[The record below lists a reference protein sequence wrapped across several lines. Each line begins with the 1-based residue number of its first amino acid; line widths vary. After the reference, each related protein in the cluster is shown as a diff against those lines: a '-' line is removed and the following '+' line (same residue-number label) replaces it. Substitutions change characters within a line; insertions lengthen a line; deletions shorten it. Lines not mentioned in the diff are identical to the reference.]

1 MTTNSNWTVI
11 FEDKSIIKNTGA
23 EAGTPYTIDD
33 NAFWATADFQNI
45 WAIQSGTTNSSD
57 EVEHRDNTPHCSLDT
72 EGVSIQ
78 QFIDKWDAA
87 HLAKL
92 QSDWDNDDGNTYDA
106 EGNVTNTETEAEKI
120 SRLGARPTSYSS

>member
-45 WAIQSGTTNSSD
+45 WAIQSIEITLHI
-57 EVEHRDNTPHCSLDT
+57 VL
-72 EGVSIQ
+72 
-78 QFIDKWDAA
+78 
-87 HLAKL
+87 
-92 QSDWDNDDGNTYDA
+92 
-106 EGNVTNTETEAEKI
+106 
-120 SRLGARPTSYSS
+120 